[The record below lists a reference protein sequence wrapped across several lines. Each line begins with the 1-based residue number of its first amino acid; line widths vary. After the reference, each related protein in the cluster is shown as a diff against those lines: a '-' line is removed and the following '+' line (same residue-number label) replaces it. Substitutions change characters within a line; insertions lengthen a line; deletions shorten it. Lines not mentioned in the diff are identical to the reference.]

1 MSRFGNTTEAAAAAL
16 PIVPIE
22 RLLRQVNPG
31 NETAIDVVEKLL
43 EDGTKHVTLAVQQR
57 KLNPEAPPAP
67 VRAPSA
73 KRIHFFYDT
82 AGFAQYLAKYGT
94 ENTVV
99 LADPNEEGMT
109 AVLNESAVDGY
120 ENVLFKPQ
128 THPLFAPWEELLDDG
143 GVVGIK
149 DFVDFISRNRRAIT
163 NPHSREL
170 MLLLSQVRMSR
181 EVELYVG
188 DRNNSTNGILIKT
201 NVQGNNASDYVDIP
215 ETITISVPIYVGT
228 AAVDM
233 EIDLTVGGNEQR
245 GVIVK
250 LSTGDVL
257 AKKAQLFDT
266 MVADLRTAL
275 PKATVTTGRVAY
287 GTWDYLK

>member
-1 MSRFGNTTEAAAAAL
+1 MTQFGSATAAPAAL
-16 PIVPIE
+16 PTIPIE
-22 RLLRQVNPG
+22 KLLRQVNPG

-43 EDGTKHVTLAVQQR
+43 EDGSKHVILSVQQR
-57 KLNPEAPPAP
+57 RLNPEAIPAP

-73 KRIHFFYDT
+73 KRTHFFYDP

-94 ENTVV
+94 DSTVV

-109 AVLNESAVDGY
+109 AVLNEAAEDGF
-120 ENVLFKPQ
+120 ENLMFKPQ
-128 THPLFAPWEELLDDG
+128 THPLFQPWEELLDAG
-143 GVVGIK
+143 GVLPIK
-149 DFVDFISRNRRAIT
+149 DFVDFVSRNRRAIT

-170 MLLLSQVRMSR
+170 MLVLSQVRMSR
-181 EVELYVG
+181 EVELYQG
-188 DRNNSTNGILIKT
+188 DRNNSTNGVLVKT
-201 NVQGNNASDYVDIP
+201 SVQGNNTSEYVDIP

-228 AAVDM
+228 SAVDM

-257 AKKAQLFDT
+257 AKKAQLFDA

-275 PKATVTTGRVAY
+275 PAATVTTGRVAY
-287 GTWDYLK
+287 GAWEYLK